1 MDFRIFKE
9 AIQKQF
15 ERMSAEPL
23 FVVEVDKDLIWN
35 TYLNAFPEG
44 TNNIYRERRE
54 FDCSCCKQ
62 FLRNIAGVVCFI
74 NQKKVSIWD
83 FKPDDPTF
91 TPVAKA
97 MRQLVQTAPV
107 VGPYFHYE
115 KTVGTD
121 KNNQLLA
128 DGSTKTWE
136 HFHLKL
142 PASVV
147 LKKDMIDTQ
156 KGVININRA
165 LLERAITEIKPQAVS
180 MVLELIDQNS
190 LYRGQEHKHTV
201 TAFKRTQD
209 ILMALPPRERDWAM
223 WDLTGEPDA
232 HNVMRIRNTSI
243 GTLLVDLSE
252 GMDLD
257 QAVAKFEAMV
267 APANYKRPT
276 ALVTKGMIEKAQ
288 AAVQELGL
296 SDALPRRHARP
307 TDITIAN
314 VLFADRAIRGAM
326 GGDAF
331 DLLKED
337 TAVNPQKLT
346 KVDEVGIEVFIND
359 ILPNVS
365 KIELLME
372 NTHTG
377 NLMSLI
383 APVNAEAPNI
393 LQWDNNFSW
402 TYRGDVTDSMKER
415 VKAAGGKIDGVM
427 RFSIQW
433 NENDTSRNDLDAHCI
448 EPRGGE
454 HIYYM
459 NRKSKHTG
467 GNLDVDIIWPKS
479 GQIAV
484 ENITWPNRSKMVEGL
499 YTFYVHNF
507 NDRGG
512 KGFSAEFEYQG
523 VIHSFVYDKKM
534 KYSEKVTVVAGIL
547 DKNQFSITE
556 ALPST
561 VASRNEWGIKTMQ
574 YQRVTMLMNSP
585 NHWDGQ
591 EKGNKHYFFILEN
604 AKQPG
609 QLRGLYNEFLTGALR
624 DHRKVFE
631 VLGDKMRVA
640 ESDEQLTG
648 LGFSSTMRA
657 SIHCR
662 VSGSFNR
669 NLKINF

>member
-1 MDFRIFKE
+1 MEFREFKE
-9 AIQKQF
+9 ALQKQF

-23 FVVEVDKDLIWN
+23 FVVEVDKDLIWD

-62 FLRNIAGVVCFI
+62 FIRNIGGVVAFI
-74 NQKKVSIWD
+74 GQKKVSIWD

-97 MRQLVQTAPV
+97 MRQLVQAAPV
-107 VGPYFHYE
+107 IGPYLHYE

-142 PASVV
+142 PAKVV
-147 LKKDMIDTQ
+147 LKKDFIDTRR
-156 KGVININRA
+156 GEINTSRTM
-165 LLERAITEIKPQAVS
+165 LERAVTEIKPQAVS

-190 LYRGQEHKHTV
+190 LYRGQEHQHTV
-201 TAFKRTQD
+201 AAFKRTQD
-209 ILMALPPRERDWAM
+209 ILMDLQPRERDWAM
-223 WDLTGEPDA
+223 WDLTGEPDGV
-232 HNVMRIRNTSI
+232 NVMRIRNTSI

-337 TAVNPQKLT
+337 TAVNPQKLS
-346 KVDEVGIEVFIND
+346 KVEEISIDDFINEV
-359 ILPNVS
+359 LPQVS

-372 NTHTG
+372 NTHAG

-393 LQWDNNFSW
+393 LQWGNNFSW

-415 VKAAGGKIDGVM
+415 VKAAGGRVDGVM

-433 NENDTSRNDLDAHCI
+433 NDPVGSNTNDLDAHCI
-448 EPRGGE
+448 EPVGGE

-459 NRKSKHTG
+459 NRKSRTG
-467 GNLDVDIIWPKS
+467 GNLDVDIIMPS
-479 GQIAV
+479 GRIAV
-484 ENITWPNRSKMVEGL
+484 ENITWPSRGKMINGM
-499 YTFYVHNF
+499 YTFQVHNF

-512 KGFSAEFEYQG
+512 KGFTAEFEYDG
-523 VIHSFVYDKKM
+523 VIHSYNYPNKL
-534 KYSEKVTVVAGIL
+534 KYGERVTVVRGLLSENLFRI
-547 DKNQFSITE
+547 DE
-556 ALPST
+556 ELPST
-561 VASRNEWGIKTMQ
+561 VSSREEWGIKTMQ

-585 NHWDGQ
+585 NHWDG
-591 EKGNKHYFFILEN
+591 EKTGNKHYFFILEN